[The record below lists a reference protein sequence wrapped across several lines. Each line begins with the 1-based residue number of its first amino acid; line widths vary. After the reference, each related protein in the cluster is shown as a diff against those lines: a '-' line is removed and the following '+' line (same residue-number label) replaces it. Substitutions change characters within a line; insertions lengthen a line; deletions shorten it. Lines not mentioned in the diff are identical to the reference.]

1 MSHDIDGTGELVGQL
16 DGYWTNLARPRLEG
30 LTDEEYLWEPVATIA
45 WRLGHVIVGVLVMR
59 VAGHF
64 GGPPAD
70 YDSWPWARTAD
81 ELLTQL
87 DEAYAASPADAPPAN
102 AEVPGARGLRD
113 TRHVTGGSGAPA
125 PVPTRRLAHRPAV
138 TSPRG

>member
-1 MSHDIDGTGELVGQL
+1 MSHDIDGMGELVGQL
-16 DGYWTNLARPRLEG
+16 DGYWTNPARPRLEG

-45 WRLGHVIVGVLVMR
+45 WRLGHVIVGVLAMR

-81 ELLTQL
+81 EALTQL
-87 DEAYAASPADAPPAN
+87 DKAYAASTTWPKWPSFATCGSIASPADAPPGN
-102 AEVPGARGLRD
+102 AEVPGARGLR
-113 TRHVTGGSGAPA
+113 TPGT
-125 PVPTRRLAHRPAV
+125 
-138 TSPRG
+138 

>member
-1 MSHDIDGTGELVGQL
+1 VRRLPQTGATSHDIDGTGELVGQL
-16 DGYWTNLARPRLEG
+16 DGSWTNPARPRLEG

-45 WRLGHVIVGVLVMR
+45 WRLGHVIVGVLAMR

-81 ELLTQL
+81 EALTQL
-87 DEAYAASPADAPPAN
+87 DEAYAASTTWPKWPSFATCGSIASPADAPPGN
-102 AEVPGARGLRD
+102 AEVPGARGLR
-113 TRHVTGGSGAPA
+113 TPGT
-125 PVPTRRLAHRPAV
+125 
-138 TSPRG
+138 